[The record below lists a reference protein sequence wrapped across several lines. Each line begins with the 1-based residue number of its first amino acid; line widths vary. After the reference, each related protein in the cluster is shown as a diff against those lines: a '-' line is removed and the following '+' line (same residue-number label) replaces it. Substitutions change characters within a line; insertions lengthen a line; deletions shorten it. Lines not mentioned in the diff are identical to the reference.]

1 MRLWLLRFS
10 DRQRATVSNPSPPLG
25 ISEEDWSATPVAVR
39 VVVMELLQRV
49 ARLEAR
55 LNQTSRNSSKPPS
68 SDPPQAKPRAAKE
81 PTGRKSGGQP
91 GHEGHGRKLKPES
104 EVDQIIDVRP
114 EHCGQCGTLLLG
126 EDAEPE
132 RHQVTELPRIAP
144 VVTEYR
150 RHCLWCVACG
160 VRTQAVW
167 PATMPT
173 GSFGPRVQATVG
185 YLTGR
190 LGASQREVQDLF
202 ATLYQTDVSVGG
214 IGALEQAV
222 SAALAAPVAE
232 AQMYVE
238 RQPVRNA
245 DETSWPEK
253 TQRRW
258 LWISVTPLVTIFRLL
273 QTRGAAGAKEL
284 LGEVVWGIIG
294 TDHYAGYHWI
304 DPRQRQLCW
313 AHLKREFVAWSERTG
328 ETARIGLALLAV
340 EKQLF
345 ALWYRVRDGTVAW
358 ADFQVAMRPLM
369 ARVSTLFQEGVAGA
383 DAKARGPCRN
393 LLKREAALWTFVWET
408 GVEPTN
414 NCAERPLRRAV
425 LWRRRSFGTQSAA
438 GSQFVE
444 RILTAVTTLRQQRRN
459 VLDYLTAA
467 CTAAIRHEPAPS
479 LLPLTAPS
487 LLAR

>member
-1 MRLWLLRFS
+1 
-10 DRQRATVSNPSPPLG
+10 
-25 ISEEDWSATPVAVR
+25 
-39 VVVMELLQRV
+39 
-49 ARLEAR
+49 
-55 LNQTSRNSSKPPS
+55 
-68 SDPPQAKPRAAKE
+68 
-81 PTGRKSGGQP
+81 
-91 GHEGHGRKLKPES
+91 LKPES
-104 EVDQIIDVRP
+104 EVEQIIDVRP
-114 EHCGQCGTLLLG
+114 AQCGQCGALLLG
-126 EDAEPE
+126 EDVEPE

-160 VRTQAVW
+160 ARTQAAW
-167 PATMPT
+167 PATMPP
-173 GSFGPRVQATVG
+173 GSFGPRMQATVG

-190 LGASQREVQDLF
+190 IGASQREVQDIL
-202 ATLYQTDVSVGG
+202 ATLYQTEVSVGG
-214 IGALEQAV
+214 IGGLEQAV
-222 SAALAAPVAE
+222 SAAVAAPVVEAE
-232 AQMYVE
+232 RYVQ

-245 DETSWPEK
+245 DETSWREK
-253 TQRRW
+253 RQRRW

-304 DPRQRQLCW
+304 DPCQRQLCW

-345 ALWYRVRDGTVAW
+345 ELWYRVRDGTVVW
-358 ADFQVAMRPLM
+358 ADFHVAMLPLM
-369 ARVSTLFQEGVAGA
+369 ARVSTLLQEGVAGA
-383 DAKARGPCRN
+383 DAKARGTCRN
-393 LLKREAALWTFVWET
+393 LLKREAALWTFVWEP

-425 LWRRRSFGTQSAA
+425 LWRRRSFGTQSEV

-444 RILTAVTTLRQQRRN
+444 RILTAVTTLRQQRRD
-459 VLDYLTAA
+459 VLDYLTTA
-467 CTAAIRHEPAPS
+467 CAAAICKTPAPS
-479 LLPLTAPS
+479 LLPLTSPP

>member
-1 MRLWLLRFS
+1 MIGS
-10 DRQRATVSNPSPPLG
+10 EPIMSNPSSPLG

-49 ARLEAR
+49 AQLEAR
-55 LNQTSRNSSKPPS
+55 LKQTSRNSSKPPS

-114 EHCGQCGTLLLG
+114 EHCEQCGTLLLG

-132 RHQVTELPRIAP
+132 RHQVTEFPRITP

-160 VRTQAVW
+160 ARTQAAW
-167 PATMPT
+167 PTTMPT

-190 LGASQREVQDLF
+190 IGASQREVQDLF
-202 ATLYQTDVSVGG
+202 ATLYQMEVSVGG
-214 IGALEQAV
+214 IGALEQAM
-222 SAALAAPVAE
+222 SAALAVPVAE
-232 AQMYVE
+232 AQTYVQ

-245 DETSWPEK
+245 DETSWREK

-273 QTRGAAGAKEL
+273 KTRGAAGAKQL
-284 LGEVVWGIIG
+284 LGEIVWGIIG

-345 ALWYRVRDGTVAW
+345 GLWYRVRDGTLTW
-358 ADFQVAMRPLM
+358 AAFQVAMLPLM
-369 ARVSTLFQEGVAGA
+369 ARVRTLLLEGVAGA
-383 DAKARGPCRN
+383 DMKAQGTCRN
-393 LLKREAALWTFVWET
+393 LLKREAALWTFVWEP

-414 NCAERPLRRAV
+414 NSAERPLRRAV
-425 LWRRRSFGTQSAA
+425 LWRRRSFGTQSEA

-444 RILTAVTTLRQQRRN
+444 RILTAVTTLRQQRRD
-459 VLDYLTAA
+459 VLEYLTAA
-467 CTAAIRHEPAPS
+467 CAAAICHDPAPS
-479 LLPLTAPS
+479 LLPLTAPP
-487 LLAR
+487 LLVR

>member
-1 MRLWLLRFS
+1 MP
-10 DRQRATVSNPSPPLG
+10 NPSPPLG
-25 ISEEDWSATPVAVR
+25 ISEEDWTATPVAVR
-39 VVVMELLQRV
+39 VLVMELLQRI
-49 ARLEAR
+49 AQLEAR

-68 SDPPQAKPRAAKE
+68 SDPPRRNPASAKE

-91 GHEGHGRKLKPES
+91 GHAGHGRKLKPET
-104 EVDQIIDVRP
+104 EVDHFIDVRP
-114 EHCGQCGTLLLG
+114 ESCGQCGTLLLG

-132 RHQVTELPRIAP
+132 RHQVTEVPRITP
-144 VVTEYR
+144 IVTEYR
-150 RHCLWCVACG
+150 RHCLRCVACG
-160 VRTQAVW
+160 TQTQAAW
-167 PATMPT
+167 PATMPA

-190 LGASQREVQDLF
+190 IGASQREVQEIL
-202 ATLYQTDVSVGG
+202 ATLWQTDVSVGG

-222 SAALAAPVAE
+222 SAALVGPVAE
-232 AQMYVE
+232 AQTYVQ

-245 DETSWPEK
+245 DETSWREK
-253 TQRRW
+253 SQRRW

-273 QTRGAAGAKEL
+273 KTRGAAGAKEL

-294 TDHYAGYHWI
+294 TDHYAGYHWL

-313 AHLKREFVAWSERTG
+313 AHLKREFVAWSERPG
-328 ETARIGLALLAV
+328 ETARLGLALLAV

-345 ALWYRVRDGTVAW
+345 TLWYRVRDGTLAW
-358 ADFQVAMRPLM
+358 ADFQVAMLPLM
-369 ARVSTLFQEGVAGA
+369 ARVGTLLQEGVAGA
-383 DAKARGPCRN
+383 DAKTQGTCRN

-425 LWRRRSFGTQSAA
+425 LWRRRSFGTQSEA

-444 RILTAVTTLRQQRRN
+444 RILTAVTTLRQQHRN

-467 CTAAIRHEPAPS
+467 CAAAIHKAPAPS
-479 LLPLTAPS
+479 LLPLTSPP
-487 LLAR
+487 LVAR

>member
-1 MRLWLLRFS
+1 MP
-10 DRQRATVSNPSPPLG
+10 DAGPPLG
-25 ISEEDWSATPVAVR
+25 ISAEDWAATPVAVR
-39 VVVMELLQRV
+39 VLVMELLQRV
-49 ARLEAR
+49 AQLEAR

-68 SDPPQAKPRAAKE
+68 SDPPHTKPRTAKE
-81 PTGRKSGGQP
+81 SSGRKTGGQP

-104 EVDQIIDVRP
+104 EVAQVIDVRP
-114 EHCGQCGTLLLG
+114 EQCRQCGTLLLG

-132 RHQVTELPRIAP
+132 RHQVTEVPRIAP

-150 RHCLWCVACG
+150 RHCLRCVACG
-160 VRTQAVW
+160 AHTQAEW

-190 LGASQREVQDLF
+190 SGASQREVQDIL
-202 ATLYQTDVSVGG
+202 ATLYQTEVSVGG
-214 IGALEQAV
+214 IGGLEQAV

-232 AQMYVE
+232 AAKYVR

-245 DETSWPEK
+245 DETSWREK
-253 TQRRW
+253 TQRKW

-273 QTRGAAGAKEL
+273 KTRGAAGAKEL
-284 LGEVVWGIIG
+284 LGDVVWGIIG
-294 TDHYAGYHWI
+294 TDRYAAYHWL

-313 AHLKREFVAWSERTG
+313 AHLKREFIAWSERTG

-345 ALWYRVRDGTVAW
+345 TLWYRVRDGTLAW
-358 ADFQVAMRPLM
+358 ADFQVAMLPLM
-369 ARVSTLFQEGVAGA
+369 ARVRTLLQEGVGSA
-383 DAKARGPCRN
+383 DTKTQGTCRN
-393 LLKREAALWTFVWET
+393 LLKLEAALWTFVWEP

-414 NCAERPLRRAV
+414 NSAERPLRRAV
-425 LWRRRSFGTQSAA
+425 LWRRRSFGTQREA

-444 RILTAVTTLRQQRRN
+444 RILTAVTTLRQQRRD
-459 VLDYLTAA
+459 VLDYLTTACAA
-467 CTAAIRHEPAPS
+467 SICKAPAPS
-479 LLPLTAPS
+479 LLPLNSPP
-487 LLAR
+487 LIAR

>member
-1 MRLWLLRFS
+1 MQ
-10 DRQRATVSNPSPPLG
+10 DQAPPPG
-25 ISEEDWSATPVAVR
+25 ISAEDWGATPPAVR
-39 VVVMELLQRV
+39 ALVMELLR
-49 ARLEAR
+49 RLAQVEAR

-68 SDPPQAKPRAAKE
+68 SDPPGAQPRATKE

-114 EHCGQCGTLLLG
+114 ERCGQCGTLLLG

-144 VVTEYR
+144 IVTEYR
-150 RHCLWCVACG
+150 RHCLWCVVCG
-160 VRTQAVW
+160 TRTQAAW

-190 LGASQREVQDLF
+190 MGASQREVQDLL
-202 ATLYQTDVSVGG
+202 ATLYQTEISVGG
-214 IGALEQAV
+214 VGALEQAV
-222 SAALAAPVAE
+222 SAALAGPVTE
-232 AQMYVE
+232 AQTYVQ

-245 DETSWPEK
+245 DETSWREK
-253 TQRRW
+253 GKRRW

-273 QTRGAAGAKEL
+273 KTRGAAGAKEL
-284 LGEVVWGIIG
+284 LGGVVWGIIG

-304 DPRQRQLCW
+304 DPHQRQLCW

-328 ETARIGLALLAV
+328 ETARIGLAFLAV

-345 ALWYRVRDGTVAW
+345 ELWYRVRDGTLAW
-358 ADFQVAMRPLM
+358 ADFQVVMLPLM
-369 ARVSTLFQEGVAGA
+369 ARAKTLLQEGVVGA
-383 DAKARGPCRN
+383 DVKAQGACRN
-393 LLKREAALWTFVWET
+393 LLKREAALWTFVWEV

-444 RILTAVTTLRQQRRN
+444 RILTTVTTLRQQRRD
-459 VLDYLTAA
+459 VLDFLTTA
-467 CTAAIRHEPAPS
+467 CMAAIRQDPVPS
-479 LLPLTAPS
+479 LLPLISPP
-487 LLAR
+487 LVAR

>member
-1 MRLWLLRFS
+1 M
-10 DRQRATVSNPSPPLG
+10 SNQALPPG
-25 ISEEDWSATPVAVR
+25 ISEEDWNATPIAVR

-81 PTGRKSGGQP
+81 LTGRKPGGQP

-114 EHCGQCGTLLLG
+114 EQCGQCGTLLLG

-132 RHQVTELPRIAP
+132 RHQVTELPRITP

-150 RHCLWCVACG
+150 RQGLWCVACG
-160 VRTQAVW
+160 AWTQAAW
-167 PATMPT
+167 PMMMPA
-173 GSFGPRVQATVG
+173 GSFGPRVHATVG

-190 LGASQREVQDLF
+190 IGASQREVQDIL
-202 ATLYQTDVSVGG
+202 ATLWQTDVSVGG
-214 IGALEQAV
+214 IGALEQAM
-222 SAALAAPVAE
+222 SAALAVPVAE
-232 AQMYVE
+232 AQTYVQ

-245 DETSWPEK
+245 DETSWREK

-273 QTRGAAGAKEL
+273 KTRGAAGAKEL

-294 TDHYAGYHWI
+294 TDHYAGYHWL

-313 AHLKREFVAWSERTG
+313 AHLKREFIAWSERTG

-345 ALWYRVRDGTVAW
+345 GLWYRVREGTLAW
-358 ADFQVAMRPLM
+358 ADFQVAMLPLM
-369 ARVSTLFQEGVAGA
+369 ARVSTLLQEGAAGA
-383 DAKARGPCRN
+383 DAKAQGTCRN
-393 LLKREAALWTFVWET
+393 LLKREAALWTFVWEP
-408 GVEPTN
+408 GIDPTN
-414 NCAERPLRRAV
+414 NSAERPLRRAV

-444 RILTAVTTLRQQRRN
+444 RILTTVTTLRQQRRN

-467 CTAAIRHEPAPS
+467 CTAAIGKSPAPS
-479 LLPLTAPS
+479 LLPLTSPP